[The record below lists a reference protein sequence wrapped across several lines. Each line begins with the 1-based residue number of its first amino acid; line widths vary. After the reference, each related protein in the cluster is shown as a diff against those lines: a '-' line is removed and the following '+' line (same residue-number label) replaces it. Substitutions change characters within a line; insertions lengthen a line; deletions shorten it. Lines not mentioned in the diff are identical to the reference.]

1 MENSIFGI
9 KEMELEQFNFALFHE
24 HSIILRIFFF
34 HVSILRL
41 LIRFN
46 F

>member
-9 KEMELEQFNFALFHE
+9 KEMEQFDFALFHE